1 VSFKGAQEK
10 ILEEVL
16 DLGIVRTKTLPNDT
30 CHPPSPKLDL
40 GIVRTKTEA
49 IRVDMLNFALTSG
62 LMSKEKI
69 LGAIHKQAK
78 SIRVNEADLQGMIEC
93 AKAESIHR

>member
-1 VSFKGAQEK
+1 MTTVTVSFKGAQEK
-10 ILEEVL
+10 ILEEM
-16 DLGIVRTKTLPNDT
+16 
-30 CHPPSPKLDL
+30 LDL

-49 IRVDMLNFALTSG
+49 IRVAMLNFALTSG

-78 SIRVNEADLQGMIEC
+78 PIRMNEIDLQRMIER
-93 AKAESIHR
+93 AKEENIH

>member
-1 VSFKGAQEK
+1 MTTVTVSFKGAQEK
-10 ILEEVL
+10 ILEEM
-16 DLGIVRTKTLPNDT
+16 I
-30 CHPPSPKLDL
+30 DL

-49 IRVDMLNFALTSG
+49 IRVAMLNFALTSG

-93 AKAESIHR
+93 AKAEQGSPRLHNV